1 MTGNQKASRPG
12 ALKILIALEAV
23 FGVAGFASGIP
34 LVYDSSGK
42 TMGLSLDLLK
52 RTPVGDFFLV
62 GLFFMAF
69 YGLLPLLASYG
80 LLTKKRWTWTD
91 ILNKWTGELWG
102 WTASVMVGVI
112 LLLWIA
118 FELLTMGFLSG
129 SGGVLQIAM
138 AGLGVVMLALAARS
152 SVRASMRLPT

>member
-1 MTGNQKASRPG
+1 MTGIPRTSRPR

-23 FGVAGFASGIP
+23 FGIVGLASGIP
-34 LVYDSSGK
+34 LVYDPSGK
-42 TMGLSLDLLK
+42 TMGLSSDLLE
-52 RTPVGDFFLV
+52 RTPVGDFLLV

-69 YGLLPLLASYG
+69 YGVLPLLASYG
-80 LLTKKRWTWTD
+80 LMTKKRWTWTD

-102 WTASVMVGVI
+102 WTASALVGVI

-138 AGLGVVMLALAARS
+138 ASLGVVMLALAAHS
-152 SVRASMRLPT
+152 SVRASMRIPT

>member
-1 MTGNQKASRPG
+1 MTEIKEASRPR
-12 ALKILIALEAV
+12 ALKTLIALEAV
-23 FGVAGFASGIP
+23 FGVVGIASGIP
-34 LVYDSSGK
+34 LVYDPSGK
-42 TMGLSLDLLK
+42 TMGLSLDLLEK
-52 RTPVGDFFLV
+52 TPVGDFLLV

-91 ILNKWTGELWG
+91 TLNDWTGELWG

-112 LLLWIA
+112 LLLWVA

-129 SGGVLQIAM
+129 SGGVLQILM
-138 AGLGVVMLALAARS
+138 AGLGVGMLVLATHS
-152 SVRASMRLPT
+152 LVRTSMRLPT